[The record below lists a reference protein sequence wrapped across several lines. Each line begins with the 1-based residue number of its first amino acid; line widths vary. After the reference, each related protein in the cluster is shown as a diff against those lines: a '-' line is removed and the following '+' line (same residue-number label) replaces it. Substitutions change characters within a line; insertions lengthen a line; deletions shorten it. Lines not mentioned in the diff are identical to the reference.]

1 MTMPL
6 GICRRHWL
14 RTTPGLRSAP
24 SSELPLRTGDR
35 RPSTLAARQASR
47 DVRSRPFGRSST
59 WTSFV
64 GCRIPN
70 RLVPVSWGTAGTIGP
85 LPSTGSCPATSSE
98 LRPRT
103 FAARSSRASR
113 HGAKMPQRRQIGIKC
128 SRPTSCMWPFP
139 LAAMRWWRPFQDTA
153 MVEAVPRH
161 GVKAAS
167 LYDYNRPFVVFRPS
181 WSDRSHP
188 DLVCRHARRSI
199 GASYTTPL
207 QLLTKLLP
215 RWQSRIGGNA
225 PHIGTDILICSTF
238 VVQIFD
244 DAWPRTVRSTASA
257 LLPGFP
263 CSCLQT
269 WWRRQASSRSHPDP
283 FQPETLRAFLRG

>member
-1 MTMPL
+1 MGYRWDHRSLAINRILP
-6 GICRRHWL
+6 GDIIG
-14 RTTPGLRSAP
+14 TTPENVRGAVVESFQAWCQNASA
-24 SSELPLRTGDR
+24 SANRHQVFQADIVHVAISLGGD
-35 RPSTLAARQASR
+35 
-47 DVRSRPFGRSST
+47 
-59 WTSFV
+59 
-64 GCRIPN
+64 
-70 RLVPVSWGTAGTIGP
+70 
-85 LPSTGSCPATSSE
+85 
-98 LRPRT
+98 
-103 FAARSSRASR
+103 
-113 HGAKMPQRRQIGIKC
+113 
-128 SRPTSCMWPFP
+128 
-139 LAAMRWWRPFQDTA
+139 A